1 MKIFDNRR
9 LFFAIIL
16 IFTVVN
22 LAFVMTV
29 IYKINNIKNERNYR
43 HDRGHRNGSRFMAKE
58 IGFDEAQQE
67 LFTKSRREFR
77 EKAEP
82 LHKNLGEL
90 NSLLINEVTST
101 NPDTLK
107 CRELS
112 NQIGIIHTRIKI
124 ESYNHFLKVR
134 SIAKPTQVNKLNRFY
149 RELLLENNRYYRR
162 PKTKSD
168 STSIN

>member
-1 MKIFDNRR
+1 MKIFDNKR
-9 LFFAIIL
+9 LFFAVVL

-22 LAFVMTV
+22 MAFVITV
-29 IYKINNIKNERNYR
+29 IYRINNFKNERNYR
-43 HDRGHRNGSRFMAKE
+43 HDRGHRNGARFMAKE

-67 LFTKSRREFR
+67 LFSLARKEFR
-77 EKAEP
+77 EKAAP

-90 NSLLINEVTST
+90 NSLLINEVTSI

-107 CRELS
+107 CRHLS

-134 SIAKPTQVNKLNRFY
+134 SIAKPSQVSELNRFY
-149 RELLLENNRYYRR
+149 KELLLENNRNYRR
-162 PKTKSD
+162 PKQRT
-168 STSIN
+168 ILPQ